1 MITKFFG
8 AGGFSTA
15 RFFYSAVFLVSCCLA
30 VRPFTLT
37 GTEGSLKVDGV
48 SRYVVNQQS
57 SAVEFL
63 FALDG
68 SAPEIP
74 VGLEKFVFLQ
84 GKDQVVVKVPLDKEP
99 KVSLSSNSI
108 RINWLGRA
116 VSPDSVFDIKEP
128 PLYPLGSGDRLLV
141 EVYGVEEM
149 NKEVVIDPLG
159 YVTLPLLDKVKV
171 QGFTLNELQKIL
183 EEKFRE
189 YINDPKVNIEL
200 KEYGSRFVN
209 IIGEVE
215 HPGRISLK
223 RAFRLLDAISE
234 AGGFKANSGDVEVQR
249 KDSGGG
255 VQKIIIHKDTLLAA
269 GEGNENI
276 FVYDQDTVNVLPIAS
291 VYVSGQVKAPQS
303 LVYNK
308 DLTLLRAIAK
318 AGGFSEWANKDKV
331 IVLRQT
337 QNGETSTMK
346 VDADRI
352 EKGKDNDIPLLPND
366 HIVVDER
373 KLF

>member
-1 MITKFFG
+1 M
-8 AGGFSTA
+8 TA
-15 RFFYSAVFLVSCCLA
+15 RLLYLAALLFLCSIAVYPLV
-30 VRPFTLT
+30 LT
-37 GTEGSLKVDGV
+37 GAEGALKIDGI
-48 SRYVVNQQS
+48 SHYVVNQE
-57 SAVEFL
+57 SALVEFI
-63 FALDG
+63 FAFDG
-68 SAPEIP
+68 KAPEIP
-74 VGLEKFVFLQ
+74 AGLDRFVFLQ
-84 GKDQVVVKVPLDKEP
+84 GKDQVVVKVPVDKEP
-99 KVSLSSNSI
+99 KVSISNNSI
-108 RINWLGRA
+108 RLTWLGA
-116 VSPDSVFDIKEP
+116 EVSTDSVFDIKEP
-128 PLYPLGSGDRLLV
+128 PLYPLGSGDRLLI

-159 YVTLPLLDKVKV
+159 YITLPLLDKLKA
-171 QGFTLNELQKIL
+171 QGMTLNELQKAL

-249 KDSGGG
+249 KETGGG
-255 VQKIIIHKDTLLAA
+255 VQKVIIHKDTLLSA

-276 FVYDQDTVNVLPIAS
+276 FVHDQDTINILPIAS

-318 AGGFSEWANKDKV
+318 AGGFNEWAKKDKV
-331 IVLRQT
+331 IILRQT

-352 EKGKDNDIPLLPND
+352 EKGKDNDVPLLPND